1 MLCRTSTG
9 ALGPPW
15 HSLLHPLSPQD
26 SSTIVGGALGQD
38 RDHVPVVI
46 LVPGARRK
54 IIVPPFRLGR
64 LPKFCNLRSNIYF
77 PRPASHWGPIWP
89 TWDFFC
95 YVLGSSWSSWMS
107 LWAALG
113 AISPRLEVLC
123 CLLGACW
130 SLSCPFGLLRAAVG
144 TPIPPNPVPIAFWV
158 PVGAF
163 PAPLGSF
170 GSPLEHQSR
179 PIPSQSQTNL
189 CTLPPLASL
198 ASVAPFGWG
207 DLSLLLSMLPV
218 LPSMRNGVVHRVS
231 VEMPFKKT
239 AENDIPESR
248 KINENTAVQTKNP
261 REIHC

>member
-9 ALGPPW
+9 ALGPPG

-64 LPKFCNLRSNIYF
+64 LPKFCNLCSNIYF
-77 PRPASHWGPIWP
+77 PRPASHWVPIWP

-144 TPIPPNPVPIAFWV
+144 TPIPPNPVPIALLGACWSLSCPFGLLRV
-158 PVGAF
+158 AVGT
-163 PAPLGSF
+163 
-170 GSPLEHQSR
+170 
-179 PIPSQSQTNL
+179 PIPPNPVPIPNQSL
-189 CTLPPLASL
+189 RAPSARF
-198 ASVAPFGWG
+198 ARVGRSVRLGRSFIAAVDAPGTALDEEWSG
-207 DLSLLLSMLPV
+207 APCEC
-218 LPSMRNGVVHRVS
+218 RNAIQEDSG
-231 VEMPFKKT
+231 K
-239 AENDIPESR
+239 
-248 KINENTAVQTKNP
+248 
-261 REIHC
+261 

>member
-9 ALGPPW
+9 ALGPPG

-46 LVPGARRK
+46 LVPGAHGK
-54 IIVPPFRLGR
+54 IIVPPFRVGR

-77 PRPASHWGPIWP
+77 PRPAAHWGPIWP

-95 YVLGSSWSSWMS
+95 HVLGPSWSSWMS

-130 SLSCPFGLLRAAVG
+130 SLSCPFGLLRVAVG
-144 TPIPPNPVPIAFWV
+144 TPIPPNPVPIPNQSLHAPSARFAR
-158 PVGAF
+158 VGRSVRLGRSFIAAVD
-163 PAPLGSF
+163 APGTALDEEWRG
-170 GSPLEHQSR
+170 
-179 PIPSQSQTNL
+179 
-189 CTLPPLASL
+189 
-198 ASVAPFGWG
+198 APCEC
-207 DLSLLLSMLPV
+207 
-218 LPSMRNGVVHRVS
+218 RNAIQEDSG
-231 VEMPFKKT
+231 K
-239 AENDIPESR
+239 
-248 KINENTAVQTKNP
+248 
-261 REIHC
+261 